1 MPPKARDA
9 SPAIERALVLH
20 MEKNTPRMRFA
31 AAVMKKRFLPLAD
44 GAETALTHKN
54 AANMDGKC
62 IHPKGDQSACLAA
75 IASADWHTTTQRS
88 DDVPAA

>member
-20 MEKNTPRMRFA
+20 MGKNTPRMRFA

-44 GAETALTHKN
+44 GREPRLRIKTLQIWMAN
-54 AANMDGKC
+54 ASIGN
-62 IHPKGDQSACLAA
+62 QSACFAA

-88 DDVPAA
+88 DEVPAA